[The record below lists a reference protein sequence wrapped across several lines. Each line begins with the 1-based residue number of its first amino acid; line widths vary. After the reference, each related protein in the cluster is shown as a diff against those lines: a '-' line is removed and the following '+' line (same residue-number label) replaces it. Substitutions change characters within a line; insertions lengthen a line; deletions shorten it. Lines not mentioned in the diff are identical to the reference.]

1 MKIEDLDSNFKQV
14 QSEASLTYLKITDT
28 EAEIEGVLPNTWK
41 RLPDAVLKEID
52 RPEFTALAHH
62 TSGAVLRFQ
71 TDTNILGLCMDLLE
85 PDFMMS
91 HMPLTGSAGMDVFVN
106 GSYAA
111 TFRAEPGERAVK
123 GEIPLSGE
131 KVEIDVYLP
140 LYNGVREFYLGVK
153 ENACIGKPLEHKIK
167 EPVIFYGSSITQGG
181 CASRTSNAYPAL
193 VTRWMDAEMYCLG
206 FSGNARGD
214 LPIARYISELPAKCL
229 VYDYDY
235 NAPDAA
241 FLKATHEPFLE
252 CILSRKPKLPVLVM
266 SRPNPEFKSEEMQG
280 RERKQIIQGTVLK
293 CREKGFQVNFLDG
306 AELFGEE
313 SRECCT
319 VDGIHP
325 NDLGFYRIARKVVE
339 KIHAFIS

>member
-14 QSEASLTYLKITDT
+14 QSDASLTYLKITDT
-28 EAEIEGVLPNTWK
+28 EAEIEGVLPNTWQ
-41 RLPDAVLKEID
+41 RLPDYVLEEIN
-52 RPEFTALAHH
+52 RPELTALAHH

-71 TDTNILGLCMDLLE
+71 SDTNILGLCMELLE

-111 TFRAEPGERAVK
+111 TFRAEPGEHAVK

-131 KVEIDVYLP
+131 KMEIDVYLP
-140 LYNGVREFYLGVK
+140 LYNGVREFYIGVN

-167 EPVIFYGSSITQGG
+167 EPVIFYGSPITQGG

-214 LPIARYISELPAKCL
+214 LPIARYISELPVKCL
-229 VYDYDY
+229 IYDYDY

-252 CILSRKPKLPVLVM
+252 CILSRKPKLSVLVM
-266 SRPNPEFKSEEMQG
+266 SRPNPEFKSEEMQS
-280 RERKQIIQGTVLK
+280 RERRQIIQETVLE

-325 NDLGFYRIARKVVE
+325 NDLGFYRIARKVIE
-339 KIHAFIS
+339 KIGELKK

>member
-28 EAEIEGVLPNTWK
+28 EAEIEGVLPNTWQ
-41 RLPDAVLKEID
+41 RLPDYVLEEIN
-52 RPEFTALAHH
+52 RPELTALAHH

-71 TDTNILGLCMDLLE
+71 SDTNILGLCMELLE

-111 TFRAEPGERAVK
+111 TFRAEPGEHAVK

-140 LYNGVREFYLGVK
+140 LYNGVREFYLGVN

-214 LPIARYISELPAKCL
+214 LPIARYISELPVKCL
-229 VYDYDY
+229 IYDYDY
-235 NAPDAA
+235 NASDAA

-325 NDLGFYRIARKVVE
+325 NDLGFYRIARKVIE

>member
-28 EAEIEGVLPNTWK
+28 EAEIEGVLPNTWQ
-41 RLPDAVLKEID
+41 RLPDYVLEEIN
-52 RPEFTALAHH
+52 RPELTALAHH

-71 TDTNILGLCMDLLE
+71 SDTNILGLCMELLE

-111 TFRAEPGERAVK
+111 TFRAEPGEHAVK

-140 LYNGVREFYLGVK
+140 LYNGVREFYLGVN

-214 LPIARYISELPAKCL
+214 LPIARYISELPVKCL
-229 VYDYDY
+229 IYDYDY
-235 NAPDAA
+235 NASDAA

-266 SRPNPEFKSEEMQG
+266 SRPNPEFKSEEMQS
-280 RERKQIIQGTVLK
+280 RERRQIIQETVLE
-293 CREKGFQVNFLDG
+293 CR
-306 AELFGEE
+306 
-313 SRECCT
+313 
-319 VDGIHP
+319 
-325 NDLGFYRIARKVVE
+325 
-339 KIHAFIS
+339 